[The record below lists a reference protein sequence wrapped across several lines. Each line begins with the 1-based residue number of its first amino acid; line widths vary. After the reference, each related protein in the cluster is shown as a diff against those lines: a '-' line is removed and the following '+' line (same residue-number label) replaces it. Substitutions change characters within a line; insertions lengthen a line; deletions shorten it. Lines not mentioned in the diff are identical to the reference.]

1 MDIVTSVPSV
11 ALVLLRVTIWE
22 EREGSDRE
30 RGKGGREREG
40 SDRERGKGVIGREGR
55 EGEGGKERRKSYIKL
70 RLHVHNI
77 KIRMYMYML
86 ANATQHVWSMV

>member
-22 EREGSDRE
+22 GREG
-30 RGKGGREREG
+30 
-40 SDRERGKGVIGREGR
+40 ERGKGVIGREGR
-55 EGEGGKERRKSYIKL
+55 EGERGREERRKSYIKL

-86 ANATQHVWSMV
+86 ANATQYVWSMV

>member
-1 MDIVTSVPSV
+1 MIDIVTSVPSV

-22 EREGSDRE
+22 GREG
-30 RGKGGREREG
+30 
-40 SDRERGKGVIGREGR
+40 ERGKGVIGREGR
-55 EGEGGKERRKSYIKL
+55 EEGREREKGGRGRREEKSYIKL